1 MYYNIN
7 SNRDYLKLKKSLGE
21 NPRFVLVR
29 NICDNAKVNFV
40 ATFADVQK
48 LIVLPDERSA
58 ILFYE
63 DGKFYD
69 KNIYYFGEKDLL
81 FATACIDD
89 EKLLK
94 DRTNILKKLLN
105 KEKITVVTT
114 ISATL
119 EKLPSLNRIMDKI
132 ISVSVNKETPF
143 ETFISKLIDI
153 GYKRVSEVEVPGEFS
168 VRGGIIDIYEASL
181 DDPVRVEFIGD
192 IVESIRYFNIETKR
206 STENIDSIEIVP
218 IINDKNE
225 NDNTFILDYFQDGTL
240 VFIDE
245 PKRIKD
251 RINLVIDMLRESI
264 ESRQMIEKDL
274 DYEDQDK
281 ITPIELF
288 GSKYVLDR
296 LTEKNCIQLTN
307 LDDAPYVN
315 EERFADS
322 KTSWDYDFDFN
333 MTTPIFDKKDYDG
346 TKKEIKSYL
355 SKGFSGLIVL
365 NSHTRA
371 ERLAAEFQA
380 DNINAYM
387 ISSLENKISA
397 SQIGIFVGELSSGF
411 VDEVDK
417 FFIFTEKDLFGIEPE
432 RKRRILKNKHREGF
446 APINDLGELKVGDY
460 VIHDNYG
467 VGVFKGIKRLEVEN
481 VEKDYV
487 QVEYA
492 DGGFLYVLATKL
504 ESLERFASKS
514 ATVPKLN
521 RLGTND
527 FLKLKKK
534 VKLDILETAKDLIEL
549 YAKRHESKGYI
560 FSVDS
565 IWQREFEETF
575 PYIETYDQLLAIEA
589 VKSDMQSDKTMDR
602 LICGDVGFG
611 KTEVAIRAAFKAV
624 QDGKQVAYLV
634 PTTVL
639 CMQHFKT
646 FKERFEKYPVRVEF
660 LSRFNTKKEN
670 DIVIE
675 KLKMGKCDIVIGTHR
690 LLSKDVEFKNLGL
703 LIIDEEQRF
712 GVSHK
717 EKIKKIR
724 SNVDVLTLTA
734 TPIPRTLY
742 MSLSGIRDMS
752 MLTEAPPERMP
763 IKTYVLEFNEELIR
777 EAINREL
784 KRDGQVFIVHNRV
797 SDIYAFAD
805 KISALCPYAKVAVAH
820 GKLKEDELSDTMM
833 DFIDKRYNV
842 LVTTTIIETGL
853 DIQNANT
860 LIIDNSEQ
868 FGLSQLYQLRGRVGR
883 SDRTAYAFFMYR
895 KSKELTEEE
904 LARLKAI
911 KENTALGS
919 GLKIAMKD
927 LEMRGAGNIL
937 GLSQSGHIDA
947 VGYDLYIKMLNEA
960 IKYLKENSSEGEN
973 LDEVNTEDYLN
984 GFDTIV
990 DIDIDA
996 YIPNHYIEDE
1006 EVKLDVYRKIS
1017 KCESEEEFDDL
1028 KVELKDRFG
1037 DFPKELENLIFIAKL
1052 KIKAHKFYVSHLYI
1066 KKKSITITFAENHK
1080 VDGQSVMDIVTK
1092 FCGAI
1097 RVINSK
1103 QVTLTYRAKDG
1114 DAPSIEK
1121 SLKIAENIINS
1132 LKLQS

>member
-29 NICDNAKVNFV
+29 NICNNAKVNFV
-40 ATFADVQK
+40 STFSEKQK

-81 FATACIDD
+81 FATASIDD
-89 EKLLK
+89 EKILR
-94 DRTNILKKLLN
+94 DRTNILKRLLN

-119 EKLPSLNRIMDKI
+119 EKLPSISNVLDKTI
-132 ISVSVNKETPF
+132 KVVANKEIAF
-143 ETFISKLIDI
+143 ETFVSKLINI
-153 GYKRVSEVEVPGEFS
+153 GYKRVSVVESVSEFS
-168 VRGGIIDIYEASL
+168 IRGGIVDIYEVSL
-181 DDPVRVEFIGD
+181 DDPVRIEFIGD
-192 IVESIRYFNIETKR
+192 IVESIRYFNINTKR
-206 STENIDSIEIVP
+206 STENINSIEIFP
-218 IINDKNE
+218 ITDNN
-225 NDNTFILDYFQDGTL
+225 NLADNTFILDYFMEDAL

-245 PKRIKD
+245 PKRITNK
-251 RINLVIDMLRESI
+251 IELIIDMLKESI
-264 ESRQMIEKDL
+264 ESRKILEKDL
-274 DYEDQDK
+274 DYDDQDK
-281 ITPIELF
+281 IKPIQLF
-288 GSKYVLDR
+288 PSKYVLDR
-296 LTEKNCIQLTN
+296 LSEKNCIQLTSI
-307 LDDAPYVN
+307 DDPAYVN
-315 EERFADS
+315 EEKFKDIKS
-322 KTSWDYDFDFN
+322 SWDYEFDFN
-333 MTTPIFDKKDYDG
+333 MITPVFDKKDYEG
-346 TKKEIKSYL
+346 TKNAIKDYL
-355 SKGFSGLIVL
+355 IKDFSGIIVL
-365 NSHTRA
+365 NSRTRA
-371 ERLAAEFQA
+371 ERFVKELQDE
-380 DNINAYM
+380 NVNAY
-387 ISSLENKISA
+387 IVESLDNKIPNGA
-397 SQIGIFVGELSSGF
+397 VGIFIGELSSGF
-411 VDEVDK
+411 IDEVDK

-432 RKRRILKNKHREGF
+432 RKRRILKNKHRDGYV
-446 APINDLGELKVGDY
+446 PINDLGELILGDY
-460 VIHDNYG
+460 IIHENYG
-467 VGVFKGIKRLEVEN
+467 VGVFKGITRLEVEN

-487 QVEYA
+487 KVEYA

-504 ESLERFASKS
+504 ESLERYASKS
-514 ATVPKLN
+514 AIVPKLN
-521 RLGTND
+521 KLGSND
-527 FLKLKKK
+527 FIKLKKK

-549 YAKRHESKGYI
+549 YARRHESKGYI

-589 VKSDMQSDKTMDR
+589 VKNDMQSNKTMDR

-639 CMQHFKT
+639 CMQHYKT
-646 FKERFEKYPVRVEF
+646 FSERFEKYPVKISF
-660 LSRFNTKKEN
+660 LSRFNKKKDN
-670 DIVIE
+670 DEVVE
-675 KLKMGKCDIVIGTHR
+675 KLKSGGLDIVIGTHR

-717 EKIKKIR
+717 EKIKKLKN
-724 SNVDVLTLTA
+724 NVDVLTLTA

-763 IKTYVLEFNEELIR
+763 IKTYVLEYNEELIR

-784 KRDGQVFIVHNRV
+784 KRDGQVFVVHNKV

-805 KISALCPYAKVAVAH
+805 RINAICPYAKIAVVH
-820 GKLKEDELSDTMM
+820 GKLKENELSETML
-833 DFIDKRYNV
+833 DFIDKKYDV
-842 LVTTTIIETGL
+842 LITTTIIETGI

-860 LIIDNSEQ
+860 LIIDSAEQ

-895 KSKELTEEE
+895 KNKELTDDE

-919 GLKIAMKD
+919 GLKIAMRD

-960 IKYLKENSSEGEN
+960 IKYLKDNKKDGDN
-973 LDEVNTEDYLN
+973 IDGVNTDDYIN

-996 YIPNHYIEDE
+996 YIPANYIEDE
-1006 EVKLDVYRKIS
+1006 ETKLSVYRKIS
-1017 KCESEEEFDDL
+1017 KCEKEEEFDDL

-1052 KIKAHKFYVSHLYI
+1052 KIKAHKLYVTHLCI
-1066 KKKSITITFAENHK
+1066 KRKLVSITFAESNK
-1080 VDGQSVMDIVTK
+1080 IDGQSVMDIVTK

-1097 RVINSK
+1097 RVTNGK
-1103 QVTLTYRAKDG
+1103 QVTLTYRANPEDSV
-1114 DAPSIEK
+1114 SIDK

-1132 LKLQS
+1132 LKLQ

>member
-1 MYYNIN
+1 M
-7 SNRDYLKLKKSLGE
+7 KLKKSLGE
-21 NPRFVLVR
+21 NPRSVLVR
-29 NICDNAKVNFV
+29 NICNNAKVNFV
-40 ATFADVQK
+40 ATFSDMQK

-81 FATACIDD
+81 FAAASVDD

-94 DRTNILKKLLN
+94 DRANILRKLLN

-114 ISATL
+114 ISACL
-119 EKLPSLNRIMDKI
+119 EKLPSLSRIMDRIIKI
-132 ISVSVNKETPF
+132 NVNAEYPF
-143 ETFISKLIDI
+143 EQLISKLSES
-153 GYKRVSEVEVPGEFS
+153 GYVRVGEVESTGEFS
-168 VRGGIIDIYEASL
+168 VRGGIVDIYEVSN
-181 DDPVRVEFIGD
+181 DDPIRIEFIGD
-192 IVESIRYFNIETKR
+192 VVESIRYFNIDTKR
-206 STENIDSIEIVP
+206 STDNVDKIEILP
-218 IINDKNE
+218 ISKDNNLS
-225 NDNTFILDYFQDGTL
+225 DNTFILDYFNKSSL
-240 VFIDE
+240 IFIDE
-245 PKRIKD
+245 PKRLID
-251 RINLVIDMLRESI
+251 RINLIIDMLRESI
-264 ESRQMIEKDL
+264 ESRQIIEKDL

-281 ITPIELF
+281 IKPIELF

-296 LTEKNCIQLTN
+296 LTEKNCIQLTS

-315 EERFADS
+315 EDRFNELKS
-322 KTSWDYDFDFN
+322 SWDYDFDFM
-333 MTTPIFDKKDYDG
+333 MTTPIFDKKDYES
-346 TKKEIKSYL
+346 TKEAIKSYL
-355 SKGFSGLIVL
+355 SRDFSGLIVL

-371 ERLAAEFQA
+371 ERLANEFQN
-380 DNINAYM
+380 DNVNAY
-387 ISSLENKISA
+387 IVESLENKIPNKN
-397 SQIGIFVGELSSGF
+397 IGIYVGELSSGF
-411 VDEVDK
+411 IDEADK

-432 RKRRILKNKHREGF
+432 RKRRILKNKHREGY
-446 APINDLGELKVGDY
+446 APINDLAELKIGDY
-460 VIHDNYG
+460 VIHENYG
-467 VGVFKGIKRLEVEN
+467 VGIFKGITRLEVEN

-487 QVEYA
+487 KVEYA
-492 DGGFLYVLATKL
+492 DGGFLYILATKL
-504 ESLERFASKS
+504 ESLERFASKT

-521 RLGTND
+521 KIGTTD
-527 FLKLKKK
+527 FIKLKKK

-549 YAKRHESKGYI
+549 YAKRHESKGYV
-560 FSVDS
+560 FSADS
-565 IWQREFEETF
+565 LWQREFEETF

-589 VKSDMQSDKTMDR
+589 VKTDMQSTKTMDR

-639 CMQHFKT
+639 CMQHYKT
-646 FKERFEKYPVRVEF
+646 FTERFEKYPVRTAF

-670 DIVIE
+670 EQVLE
-675 KLKMGKCDIVIGTHR
+675 KLKNGDVDIVIGTHR

-717 EKIKKIR
+717 EKIKKLR
-724 SNVDVLTLTA
+724 NNVDVLTLSA

-777 EAINREL
+777 EAVNREL

-805 KISALCPYAKVAVAH
+805 KISALCPYARVSVAH
-820 GKLKEDELSDTMM
+820 GKLKENELSDTMM
-833 DFIDKRYNV
+833 DFINKKSNV

-860 LIIDNSEQ
+860 LIIDNAEQ

-883 SDRTAYAFFMYR
+883 SNRTAYAFFMYR
-895 KSKELTEEE
+895 KNKELTEEE

-937 GLSQSGHIDA
+937 GLSQSGHIEA
-947 VGYDLYIKMLNEA
+947 VGYDMYIKMLNEA
-960 IKYLKENSSEGEN
+960 VKFLKEKSKGGE
-973 LDEVNTEDYLN
+973 EVNDVNAEDFLN

-990 DIDIDA
+990 DIDIA
-996 YIPNHYIEDE
+996 AFIPESYIEDE
-1006 EVKLDVYRKIS
+1006 EVKLQVYRKIS
-1017 KCESEEEFDDL
+1017 KCSLEEEFDDL
-1028 KVELKDRFG
+1028 KAELKDRFG

-1052 KIKAHKFYVSHLYI
+1052 KIKAHKLYVTQLNI
-1066 KKKSITITFAENHK
+1066 KKQLVTITFAENNK
-1080 VDGQSVMDIVTK
+1080 IDGSSVMDIVTK

-1103 QVTLTYRAKDG
+1103 QVTLTYRANAD
-1114 DAPSIEK
+1114 DNTSIEK

-1132 LKLQS
+1132 LRILS

>member
-29 NICDNAKVNFV
+29 NICNNAKVNFV
-40 ATFADVQK
+40 STFSEKQK

-81 FATACIDD
+81 FATASIDD
-89 EKLLK
+89 EKILR
-94 DRTNILKKLLN
+94 DRTNILKRLLN

-119 EKLPSLNRIMDKI
+119 EKLPS
-132 ISVSVNKETPF
+132 ISNVLAKTIKVVANKEIAF
-143 ETFISKLIDI
+143 ETFVSKLINI
-153 GYKRVSEVEVPGEFS
+153 GYKRVSVVESVGEFS
-168 VRGGIIDIYEASL
+168 IRGGIVDIYEVSL
-181 DDPVRVEFIGD
+181 DDPVRIEFIGD
-192 IVESIRYFNIETKR
+192 IVESIRYFNINTKR
-206 STENIDSIEIVP
+206 STENINSIEIFP
-218 IINDKNE
+218 ITDNN
-225 NDNTFILDYFQDGTL
+225 NLADNTFILDYFMEDAL

-245 PKRIKD
+245 PKRITNK
-251 RINLVIDMLRESI
+251 IELIIDMLKESI
-264 ESRQMIEKDL
+264 ESRKILEKDL
-274 DYEDQDK
+274 DYDDQDK
-281 ITPIELF
+281 IKPIELF
-288 GSKYVLDR
+288 PSKYVLDR
-296 LTEKNCIQLTN
+296 LSEKNCIQLTSI
-307 LDDAPYVN
+307 DDPAYVN
-315 EERFADS
+315 EEKFKDIKS
-322 KTSWDYDFDFN
+322 SWDYEFDFN
-333 MTTPIFDKKDYDG
+333 MITPVFDKKDYEG
-346 TKKEIKSYL
+346 TKNVIKDYL
-355 SKGFSGLIVL
+355 IKDFSGIIVL
-365 NSHTRA
+365 NSRTRA
-371 ERLAAEFQA
+371 ERFVKELQDE
-380 DNINAYM
+380 NVNAY
-387 ISSLENKISA
+387 IVESLDNKIPNGA
-397 SQIGIFVGELSSGF
+397 VGIFIGELSSGF
-411 VDEVDK
+411 IDEVDK

-432 RKRRILKNKHREGF
+432 RKRRILKNKHRDGYV
-446 APINDLGELKVGDY
+446 PINDLGELKLGDY
-460 VIHDNYG
+460 IIHENYG
-467 VGVFKGIKRLEVEN
+467 VGVFKGITRLEVEN

-487 QVEYA
+487 KVEYA

-504 ESLERFASKS
+504 ESLERYASKS
-514 ATVPKLN
+514 AIVPKLN
-521 RLGTND
+521 KLGSND
-527 FLKLKKK
+527 FIKLKKK

-549 YAKRHESKGYI
+549 YARRHESKGYI

-589 VKSDMQSDKTMDR
+589 VKNDMQSNKTMDR

-639 CMQHFKT
+639 CMQHYKT
-646 FKERFEKYPVRVEF
+646 FSERFEKYPVKISF
-660 LSRFNTKKEN
+660 LSRFNKKKDN
-670 DIVIE
+670 DEVVE
-675 KLKMGKCDIVIGTHR
+675 KLKSGGLDIVIGTHR

-717 EKIKKIR
+717 EKIKKLKN
-724 SNVDVLTLTA
+724 NVDVLTLTA

-763 IKTYVLEFNEELIR
+763 IKTYVLEYNEELIR

-784 KRDGQVFIVHNRV
+784 KRDGQVFVVHNKV

-805 KISALCPYAKVAVAH
+805 RINAICPYAKIAVVH
-820 GKLKEDELSDTMM
+820 GKLKENELSETML
-833 DFIDKRYNV
+833 DFIDKKYDV
-842 LVTTTIIETGL
+842 LITTTIIETGI

-860 LIIDNSEQ
+860 LIIDSAEQ

-895 KSKELTEEE
+895 KNKELTDDE

-919 GLKIAMKD
+919 GLKIAMRD

-960 IKYLKENSSEGEN
+960 IKYLKDNKKDGDN
-973 LDEVNTEDYLN
+973 IDGVNTDDYIN

-996 YIPNHYIEDE
+996 YIPANYIEDE
-1006 EVKLDVYRKIS
+1006 ETKLSVYRKIS
-1017 KCESEEEFDDL
+1017 KCEKEEEFDDL

-1052 KIKAHKFYVSHLYI
+1052 KIKAHKLYVTHLYI
-1066 KKKSITITFAENHK
+1066 KRKLVSITFAESNK
-1080 VDGQSVMDIVTK
+1080 IDGQSVMDIVTK

-1097 RVINSK
+1097 RVINGK
-1103 QVTLTYRAKDG
+1103 QVTLTYRANPEDSV
-1114 DAPSIEK
+1114 SIDK
-1121 SLKIAENIINS
+1121 SLRIAENIINS
-1132 LKLQS
+1132 LKLQ